1 MRYSAMDGTHVWG
14 YLFPRD
20 TAHYDEST
28 TDVMKHL
35 AGEVIEATVEYAALE
50 KMDIDADESNAQ
62 WVAMELLDVIHVAES
77 ALHRLEDDYGVD
89 MDRAYRNVIK
99 KNRRRGYYDCYR

>member
-20 TAHYDEST
+20 TAHEEEST

-35 AGEVIEATVEYAALE
+35 AGEVIEATMEYSALE
-50 KMDIDADESNAQ
+50 ALDMDGDEADALG
-62 WVAMELLDVIHVAES
+62 VAMELLDVIHVAES
-77 ALHRLEDDYGVD
+77 ALRRLEDAYGVD
-89 MDRAYRNVIK
+89 LERAYRNVIK
-99 KNRRRGYYDCYR
+99 KNRRRGYYDSDR